1 MLTGRCFFIDKSV
14 YFGYFVGLPLSLYL
28 FKYAKEEILDP
39 VAKNF
44 IRMSVIY
51 FAIAAV
57 IGTYFMFARVHVQLL
72 HAHVHLMLLGWMSM
86 MIYGVGYHILPRFN
100 GNPVAFPK
108 LAIVHFF
115 LANVALVGLVSSWG
129 LGGHGMIPER
139 VFAVLNAIGIFMFVT
154 NILVSIRK
162 PKDD

>member
-1 MLTGRCFFIDKSV
+1 M
-14 YFGYFVGLPLSLYL
+14 
-28 FKYAKEEILDP
+28 DP

-57 IGTYFMFARVHVQLL
+57 IGAYFMFSKVNHHQLFQ
-72 HAHVHLMLLGWMSM
+72 AHVHLMLLGWMSM
-86 MIYGVGYHILPRFN
+86 MVYGVGYHILPRFN

-108 LAIVHFF
+108 LAVFHFF
-115 LANVALVGLVSSWG
+115 VANIALVGFVSSWG
-129 LGGHGMIPER
+129 IGRYGGSNIPEKG
-139 VFAVLNAIGIFMFVT
+139 FAVLNAIGIIMFVT

-162 PKDD
+162 PKET

>member
-1 MLTGRCFFIDKSV
+1 M
-14 YFGYFVGLPLSLYL
+14 
-28 FKYAKEEILDP
+28 DP

-51 FAIAAV
+51 FAISAV
-57 IGTYFMFARVHVQLL
+57 IGAQFVFTGNYLFIKNNAMQLF
-72 HAHVHLMLLGWMSM
+72 HAHTHLMLLGWLSM

-108 LAIVHFF
+108 LAVAHFF
-115 LANVALVGLVSSWG
+115 VANVALVGFVSTWG
-129 LGGHGMIPER
+129 LDRYEYSKIPEQG
-139 VFAVLNAIGIFMFVT
+139 FAVLNAIGIFMFVT

-162 PKDD
+162 PKEDLT

>member
-1 MLTGRCFFIDKSV
+1 
-14 YFGYFVGLPLSLYL
+14 
-28 FKYAKEEILDP
+28 LDP
-39 VAKNF
+39 VSKNF

-57 IGTYFMFARVHVQLL
+57 IGVYFMFGRTYNQLYY
-72 HAHVHLMLLGWMSM
+72 AHVHLMLLGWMSM

-108 LAIVHFF
+108 LAVFHFWV
-115 LANVALVGLVSSWG
+115 ANVALVGLVSTWG
-129 LGGHGMIPER
+129 IGFSKLPEQG
-139 VFAVLNAIGIFMFVT
+139 FAVLNAIGIFMFVT

-162 PKDD
+162 PKED

>member
-1 MLTGRCFFIDKSV
+1 
-14 YFGYFVGLPLSLYL
+14 
-28 FKYAKEEILDP
+28 LDP

-57 IGTYFMFARVHVQLL
+57 IGTHFMFTKINHHQLFQ
-72 HAHVHLMLLGWMSM
+72 AHVHLMLLGWMSM

-108 LAIVHFF
+108 MAVVHFF
-115 LANVALVGLVSSWG
+115 VANISLVGFVSTWG
-129 LGGHGMIPER
+129 LGRYGFSKLPEKG
-139 VFAVLNAIGIFMFVT
+139 FAVLNAIGIFMFVI
-154 NILVSIRK
+154 NILVSIKK
-162 PKDD
+162 PKEA

>member
-1 MLTGRCFFIDKSV
+1 M
-14 YFGYFVGLPLSLYL
+14 
-28 FKYAKEEILDP
+28 DP

-51 FAIAAV
+51 FAIAAT
-57 IGTYFMFARVHVQLL
+57 IGAYFMFSRAHHHQLF
-72 HAHVHLMLLGWMSM
+72 HAHVHVMLLGFISM

-108 LAIVHFF
+108 LAVAHFF
-115 LANVALVGLVSSWG
+115 VANVALVGFAGTWG
-129 LGGHGMIPER
+129 FARLGFSKMPEQS
-139 VFAVLNAIGIFMFVT
+139 FAVLNAIGVFMFVI

-162 PKDD
+162 PKEDLT

>member
-1 MLTGRCFFIDKSV
+1 M
-14 YFGYFVGLPLSLYL
+14 
-28 FKYAKEEILDP
+28 DP

-51 FAIAAV
+51 FGIAGV
-57 IGTYFMFARVHVQLL
+57 IGAYFMFTKINLHQLFQ
-72 HAHVHLMLLGWMSM
+72 AHVHLMLLGWLSM

-108 LAIVHFF
+108 LAIVHFWV
-115 LANVALVGLVSSWG
+115 ANVALIGLVSSWG
-129 LGGHGMIPER
+129 LGGYSKIPEKT
-139 VFAVLNAIGIFMFVT
+139 FGVLNTIGIFMFVT

-162 PKDD
+162 PQED

>member
-1 MLTGRCFFIDKSV
+1 M
-14 YFGYFVGLPLSLYL
+14 
-28 FKYAKEEILDP
+28 DP

-57 IGTYFMFARVHVQLL
+57 IGTYFLFHRHNQLTYVHS
-72 HAHVHLMLLGWMSM
+72 HLMLLGWISM

-108 LAIVHFF
+108 LAIVHFW
-115 LANVALVGLVSSWG
+115 LANVALIGLVVSWLLG
-129 LGGHGMIPER
+129 LDVMIG
-139 VFAVLNAIGIFMFVT
+139 VFAILNAIGVIMFTT
-154 NILVSIRK
+154 NILFSIRK
-162 PKDD
+162 PKED

>member
-1 MLTGRCFFIDKSV
+1 M
-14 YFGYFVGLPLSLYL
+14 
-28 FKYAKEEILDP
+28 DP

-51 FAIAAV
+51 LTIAAV
-57 IGTYFMFARVHVQLL
+57 IGASFMFSRAYHHQLF
-72 HAHVHLMLLGWMSM
+72 HAHVHVMLLGWISM

-108 LAIVHFF
+108 LAVAHFF
-115 LANVALVGLVSSWG
+115 VANVALVGFAGTWG
-129 LGGHGMIPER
+129 FARLGFSKMPEQS
-139 VFAVLNAIGIFMFVT
+139 FAVLNAIGVFMFVI

-162 PKDD
+162 PKEDLT

>member
-1 MLTGRCFFIDKSV
+1 M
-14 YFGYFVGLPLSLYL
+14 
-28 FKYAKEEILDP
+28 DP

-57 IGTYFMFARVHVQLL
+57 IGVHYFFEEAFNHQLFQ
-72 HAHVHLMLLGWMSM
+72 AHVHLMLLGWMSM

-108 LAIVHFF
+108 LAIVHFWV
-115 LANVALVGLVSSWG
+115 ANIGLVGFVSSWG
-129 LGGHGMIPER
+129 IDRYGYTKVPGKI
-139 VFAVLNAIGIFMFVT
+139 FAVMNAVGIFMFVT

-162 PKDD
+162 PKED

>member
-1 MLTGRCFFIDKSV
+1 M
-14 YFGYFVGLPLSLYL
+14 
-28 FKYAKEEILDP
+28 
-39 VAKNF
+39 AKNF

-57 IGTYFMFARVHVQLL
+57 IGTYFMFSRVNHQLF

-86 MIYGVGYHILPRFN
+86 MVYGVGYHILPRFN

-108 LAIVHFF
+108 LAVSHFF
-115 LANVALVGLVSSWG
+115 VANVALVGFVSSWG
-129 LGGHGMIPER
+129 LSKYGFTKMPEQG
-139 VFAVLNAIGIFMFVT
+139 FAVLNAIGIFMFVT

-162 PKDD
+162 PKED

>member
-1 MLTGRCFFIDKSV
+1 MDS
-14 YFGYFVGLPLSLYL
+14 
-28 FKYAKEEILDP
+28 

-44 IRMSVIY
+44 VRMSVIY

-57 IGTYFMFARVHVQLL
+57 IGAYFMFTKINLHQLFQ
-72 HAHVHLMLLGWMSM
+72 AHVHLMLLGWMSM
-86 MIYGVGYHILPRFN
+86 MIYGVGYHIIPRFN

-108 LAIVHFF
+108 LAVVHFW

-129 LGGHGMIPER
+129 IGGYYMIPEK
-139 VFAVLNAIGIFMFVT
+139 VFGVLNAIAIFMFVV

-162 PKDD
+162 PKMMINN